1 MNRLDIK
8 GILREVGFKPDR
20 IADTSFG
27 RPTPLPYAV
36 YIYGGSS
43 PFCADDGILS
53 QTQNITVEVY
63 TDMRRDQ
70 ELIDRVSEALK
81 GRGIIFETAE
91 DYIESEKT
99 YRVSFYFEEMI

>member
-1 MNRLDIK
+1 MSRLDIK
-8 GILREVGFKPDR
+8 GILHEAGFKPER

-27 RPTPLPYAV
+27 RPTSLPYVV
-36 YIYGGSS
+36 YIRGSAS
-43 PFCADDGILS
+43 PYCADDAILVQS
-53 QTQNITVEVY
+53 QNITIELY

-70 ELIDRVSEALK
+70 ELIDRISGVLK
-81 GRGIIFETAE
+81 RYGVIFETAE

>member
-1 MNRLDIK
+1 MSRLDIK
-8 GILREVGFKPDR
+8 GLLREAGFKPER

-36 YIYGGSS
+36 YIYGGTS
-43 PFCADDGILS
+43 PFCADDAILS
-53 QTQNITVEVY
+53 QTQNITIEVY

-70 ELIDRVSEALK
+70 ELIGRVSEVL
-81 GRGIIFETAE
+81 RRHGIIFETAE
-91 DYIESEKT
+91 DYIETEKT